1 MDWWFLDLIIRK
13 KWSDNLSIFLQEPE
27 PTSLEDAMKESVST
41 YASSSSKSYE
51 MLKLESLPTSGE
63 HRNKVE
69 KN

>member
-1 MDWWFLDLIIRK
+1 MTISRF
-13 KWSDNLSIFLQEPE
+13 FLQEPE

-63 HRNKVE
+63 HRIKVE
-69 KN
+69 KI

>member
-1 MDWWFLDLIIRK
+1 MSEPLLFSEKNEVTISRF
-13 KWSDNLSIFLQEPE
+13 FLQEPE

-63 HRNKVE
+63 HRIKVE
-69 KN
+69 KI